1 MVLAQTVEA
10 LEVSELSCPNLPGH
24 PQGMPQQLT
33 GSGHPQ
39 GMPQQLAG
47 SGHPQGMPLH
57 FLLVSLLVV
66 YLGFIT

>member
-10 LEVSELSCPNLPGH
+10 LEVSELSCPNLP
-24 PQGMPQQLT
+24 
-33 GSGHPQ
+33 GHPQ

-66 YLGFIT
+66 YLGIIT